1 MEVARAARETE
12 GAFSVG
18 GEMRLSWKAWAVALA
33 AVGLLSTGA
42 AQAAP
47 KPIEVRVVIVT
58 TWEVESRGQDRM
70 GELHAWRT
78 RWPLPAALPFPA
90 GVHPLQY
97 DPKTHVLA
105 VLTGMATARA
115 AASVTALGLDPR
127 FDLSHAY
134 WIVAGTAGVDPKVA
148 SAGSA
153 AWARWIVDGDLAQE
167 IDPRETPA
175 DWPTGV
181 APYGRTRPYEQPVP
195 PIHSDDANVAYE
207 LNRKLVDWAYQK
219 TRSLPLHDD
228 PELAKLRA
236 AYAGPGARKP
246 FVLEADGL
254 MSARF
259 WYGEMKNRWAEQ
271 WVDYWTGGQGLFAM
285 SAEEDSGVLQAL
297 TQLAGAGKADLRRV
311 LVLRAASD
319 YTVPPPGLTAAAFL
333 AKENTAGFPGT
344 PGALE
349 NLYLVAG
356 PVARALA
363 ADWAVTRT
371 RIPGD

>member
-1 MEVARAARETE
+1 MARWR
-12 GAFSVG
+12 GV
-18 GEMRLSWKAWAVALA
+18 RRALA
-33 AVGLLSTGA
+33 AVGLAAAMAAGLGNGGA
-42 AQAAP
+42 RAAA

-58 TWEVESRGQDRM
+58 TWEVYEHGQDKL

-78 RWPLPAALPFPA
+78 RWPLAQALAFPA
-90 GVHPLQY
+90 GVQPLQY

-115 AASVTALGLDPR
+115 AASVMALGMDPR

-153 AWARWIVDGDLAQE
+153 AWTRWVVDGDLAQE
-167 IDPRETPA
+167 IDPREAPA

-181 APYGRTRPYEQPVP
+181 VPYDRSRPYEAPPP
-195 PIHSDDANVAYE
+195 PIHSDNANVAYE
-207 LNRKLVDWAYQK
+207 LNRKLVDWAYAQSK
-219 TRSLPLHDD
+219 GVALHDD
-228 PELAKLRA
+228 NALAGLRA
-236 AYAGPGARKP
+236 AYAGPGAQAP
-246 FVLEADGL
+246 FVLEADSL
-254 MSARF
+254 MSSRF
-259 WYGEMKNRWAEQ
+259 WYGESLNRWAEQ